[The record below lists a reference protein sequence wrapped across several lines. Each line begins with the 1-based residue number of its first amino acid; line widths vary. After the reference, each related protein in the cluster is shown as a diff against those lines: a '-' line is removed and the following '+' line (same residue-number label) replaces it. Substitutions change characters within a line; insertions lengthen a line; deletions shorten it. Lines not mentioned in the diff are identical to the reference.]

1 MFHAAIFST
10 QSERR
15 HLCPMEDSSKL
26 KLAGKVESVAFAN
39 MTFALWLAW
48 QVTAAEKSGHNRL
61 SASVDL
67 VSH

>member
-1 MFHAAIFST
+1 
-10 QSERR
+10 
-15 HLCPMEDSSKL
+15 MEDSSKL